1 MSNYEP
7 VTLKDGKIRINFA
20 LFKNDNRTQESH
32 PQAKSRDKNTGIAAS
47 AWTRQTKTGDKFQS
61 CVLEIPMDRIIE
73 LVKNDIGD
81 TAPQQS
87 NNFDDNSDLPF

>member
-7 VTLKDGKIRINFA
+7 VTLKDGKIRVNFA
-20 LFKNDNRTQESH
+20 LFKNDNRSSESH
-32 PQAKSRDKNTGIAAS
+32 PQAKSWDKNTGIAAS

-73 LVKNDIGD
+73 LVKNDIQS
-81 TAPQQS
+81 APQQS
-87 NNFDDNSDLPF
+87 NNFDDDTLPF